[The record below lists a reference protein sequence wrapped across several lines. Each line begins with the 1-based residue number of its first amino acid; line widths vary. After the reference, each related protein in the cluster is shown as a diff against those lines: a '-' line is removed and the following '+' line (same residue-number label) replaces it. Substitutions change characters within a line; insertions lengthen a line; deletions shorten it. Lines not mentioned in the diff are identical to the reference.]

1 VRLCS
6 DVSREKTRKGM
17 ALTEDQE
24 PEATEETADEAA
36 EETAEGAA
44 EEAVEGAAEEAVEE
58 PAEAPAPESAA
69 AGDVEQQTAAGDD
82 PFLPPPPPPRPVFV
96 AELPT
101 TPLAEGRHA
110 YHNGD
115 YATAIEQLQA
125 VVDSEEYDEESRIS
139 AAYWRAEAL
148 ARQDLSPACIDH
160 FQAVYTQYAR
170 SHATGHHLASAALRR
185 ADALRVH
192 LDIIGDVEAE

>member
-1 VRLCS
+1 
-6 DVSREKTRKGM
+6 M

-24 PEATEETADEAA
+24 PEAAEETADEAA

-44 EEAVEGAAEEAVEE
+44 EEAVEGAAEETAQ
-58 PAEAPAPESAA
+58 ESAA

-82 PFLPPPPPPRPVFV
+82 PFLPPPPPPRPTFV

-101 TPLAEGRHA
+101 TPLAEGRYA

-115 YATAIEQLQA
+115 YAAAIEQLQA

-160 FQAVYTQYAR
+160 FQAVYTKYAR
-170 SHATGHHLASAALRR
+170 SHAAGHHLASAALRR

-192 LDIIGDVEAE
+192 FDIVGDVEAE